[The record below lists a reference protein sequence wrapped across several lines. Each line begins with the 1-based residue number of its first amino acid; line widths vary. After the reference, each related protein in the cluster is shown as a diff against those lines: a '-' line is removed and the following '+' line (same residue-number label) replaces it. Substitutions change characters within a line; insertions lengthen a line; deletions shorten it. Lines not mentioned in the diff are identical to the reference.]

1 MTSLQAC
8 DLKKTTGNIN
18 TNSLNI
24 SHGIIPDNV
33 LQCFHF
39 RELYMHEIL
48 RYLETNKNINIL
60 NLFSE

>member
-1 MTSLQAC
+1 MTPLQAC
-8 DLKKTTGNIN
+8 DLKKTTANIN

-24 SHGIIPDNV
+24 SHGIILGNV
-33 LQCFHF
+33 LHCFHV

-48 RYLETNKNINIL
+48 GYLETNKNVNIL